1 MTNSLDAIKF
11 RRALQDHTTCANFIQ
26 YLGIKE
32 EPEQFLVNN
41 VLFWLEVQR
50 FKVTIYIPP
59 HMCYLYQKFAV
70 YGNAIRVCTNYA
82 YIDEF
87 HELFTNS

>member
-1 MTNSLDAIKF
+1 MTNSLDAILF

-50 FKVTIYIPP
+50 FK
-59 HMCYLYQKFAV
+59 A
-70 YGNAIRVCTNYA
+70 CTTPTVILCISYVFS
-82 YIDEF
+82 I
-87 HELFTNS
+87 HCVKRRI